1 MLLFFKKLSFCFTLL
16 FLLQGSFYLFAAIKE
31 DGIYIQSSAS
41 QKGALAIAYIQFSQL
56 HVGVFKSCPFKSPIL
71 QNKHFPI
78 LSSPN
83 PFHGDLATFHSSLE
97 KTEVMLRF
105 T

>member
-41 QKGALAIAYIQFSQL
+41 QKGALAIAYIHCLVSYML
-56 HVGVFKSCPFKSPIL
+56 VSLKVVLLNHPFFRTNISPPSLLQTLSMEIL
-71 QNKHFPI
+71 PPSTALWKR
-78 LSSPN
+78 
-83 PFHGDLATFHSSLE
+83 
-97 KTEVMLRF
+97 LR
-105 T
+105 